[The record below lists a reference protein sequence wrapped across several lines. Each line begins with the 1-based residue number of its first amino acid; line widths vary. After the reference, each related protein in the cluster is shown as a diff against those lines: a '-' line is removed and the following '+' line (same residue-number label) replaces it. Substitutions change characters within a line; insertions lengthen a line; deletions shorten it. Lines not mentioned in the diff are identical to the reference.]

1 MANRRAVFGALLLFA
16 CTILPVAAKE
26 AAPSTS
32 PSVQVRGSTIFLP
45 SMQMLAERYMAE
57 HAGSRVVV
65 LGGGSWLGIKS
76 VLDKSASLGV
86 VSGEGL
92 PDDLAELM
100 EDENLPLRRVAIAR
114 YGVVPIVHPGN
125 PVTDLSIA
133 QLRDIYAGR
142 IRNWKDIGGP
152 AQPIHVVASADA
164 MAGIFQVWNAKV
176 MAGNTPV
183 TPSASTVL
191 ASQIGDAV
199 ARDPL
204 AIGYTALGRLTG
216 SVKALKVGGT
226 EAREESIADGR
237 YSVTGDLALAY
248 LDPLSGPAKAFLDY
262 CLGAAGREETRRVRG
277 VFIGDRK

>member
-1 MANRRAVFGALLLFA
+1 MAKCRALVGALLLFA
-16 CTILPVAAKE
+16 CMAAPVAAE
-26 AAPSTS
+26 DAAPSR
-32 PSVQVRGSTIFLP
+32 SVQVRGSTIFLP
-45 SMQMLAERYMAE
+45 AMQMLAERYMAE

-86 VSGEGL
+86 ISGEGL
-92 PDDLAELM
+92 PDDLAELV
-100 EDENLPLRRVAIAR
+100 EDENLSLRRTPIAR

-125 PVTDLSIA
+125 PVADLSVA

-142 IRNWKDIGGP
+142 IKSWKEVGGP
-152 AQPIHVVASADA
+152 AQPIHIIASADA

-176 MAGNTPV
+176 MGGTTPV
-183 TPSASTVL
+183 TPSAGTVS

-216 SVKALKVGGT
+216 SVKALKVGGA
-226 EAREESIADGR
+226 EAREDSIADGR
-237 YSVTGDLALAY
+237 YGLTGDVSLAY
-248 LDPLSGPAKAFLDY
+248 LEPLSGPAKAFLDY
-262 CLGAAGREETRRVRG
+262 CLGAAGREETQRVRG
-277 VFIGDRK
+277 AFIGDRK

>member
-1 MANRRAVFGALLLFA
+1 MANYRALVGALLLFA
-16 CTILPVAAKE
+16 CMMRPAAAE
-26 AAPSTS
+26 ESAPSR
-32 PSVQVRGSTIFLP
+32 SVQVRGSTIFLP
-45 SMQMLAERYMAE
+45 AMQMLAERYMAE
-57 HAGSRVVV
+57 HAGSRIVV

-100 EDENLPLRRVAIAR
+100 EDENLPLRRAPIIR

-125 PVTDLSIA
+125 PVADLSVA

-142 IRNWKDIGGP
+142 IRNWKEVGGP
-152 AQPIHVVASADA
+152 GQPIHVIASADA
-164 MAGIFQVWNAKV
+164 MAGIYQVWTAKV
-176 MAGNTPV
+176 MGGTTPV

-216 SVKALKVGGT
+216 SVKPLKVGGA
-226 EAREESIADGR
+226 EAREDGIADGR
-237 YSVTGDLALAY
+237 YALTGDVSLAY
-248 LDPLSGPAKAFLDY
+248 LEPLSGSAKAFLDY
-262 CLGAAGREETRRVRG
+262 CLGAAGREETQRVRG
-277 VFIGDRK
+277 AFIGDRK